1 MGTRYDELFS
11 RLEAGAVAITAT
23 QRLSRWMLFAY
34 AQWQRGRGLE
44 VWERPR
50 ILPWGAFLRRLYDA
64 GQMEFPDLPLAIDGT
79 QEQIVWQ
86 QVIRTATAEAGLLQT
101 QGAVRAARDA
111 WRIWQGWRLREPD
124 LEALAA
130 EDGRAF
136 LGWARSYAEELR
148 HRGWIDSARLADVV
162 RRFPRETLGR
172 QAGEFAVL
180 GFDELSPQHTAL
192 LDALVEAGWLRW
204 TPPDE
209 APGNPPDA
217 VRLACADRGAEMLA
231 VAAWAR
237 RELERDPTL
246 RIGVVVP
253 DLAGLREPLAAELDR
268 VLCPSVVVGEDGGE
282 RPWRVSLGKPLADQ
296 PLVADALL
304 ALQLL
309 AGRLDLT
316 EWGRLLRS
324 PFTGGAEAERS
335 ARGLLDRYLRD
346 EGELEVSLRRLSARL
361 ESESERWPA
370 CPALAGA
377 LGRFAVTAEEAPA
390 RAAPGRRA
398 EDILDLLGALG
409 WPGERELDSVEY
421 QALQS
426 FRELLSDFGGMD
438 SVLGPQ
444 TLEQAVAAV
453 RQLAQQQLF
462 EPEGDEAASVQ
473 VMGVL
478 EAAGLEFDRLW
489 VMGMEDDAWPPPVRV
504 NPLLPASVQRRAGPA
519 TASPERASVL
529 AANMTERLRRAAP
542 LSVWSHAVR
551 DGDRELRVSPLIAEL
566 PERVP
571 AGDPEYPD
579 YWRTSLRSARLE
591 YLGDA
596 IAPALPVG
604 TPAPGGTAVFQAQ
617 SQCPFQA
624 FARFR
629 LDAEPLETGRMGLDA
644 RERGSLLHRAMELF
658 WQGIGGRSELDAL
671 GVEGRRRTVTE
682 AVARAVGEAA
692 VGRRATFSE
701 RFRRLEQ
708 GRLVTLILEWLDVEL
723 RREAFRV
730 GRTEH
735 KVELEAGGLRFR
747 TRIDRVDRLDD
758 GSEVIV
764 DYKTGRVR
772 LSGLKGERP
781 EEPQLAVYA
790 TQYEGEVS
798 GAVFAVIRAGECA
811 YRGVAREARLLP
823 GQVLG
828 PEKLLEP
835 SEAEPTWADLRAHW
849 DRVLNSLATE
859 FREGRADVSP
869 QPKACT
875 YCRLQP
881 LCRIDEA
888 STEAVEEGA
897 ADD

>member
-11 RLEAGAVAITAT
+11 RLEAGAVAVTAT

-34 AQWQRGRGLE
+34 ARWQRDRGFV

-64 GQMEFPDLPLAIDGT
+64 GQMEVPDLPLAISGT
-79 QEQIVWQ
+79 QEQILWQ
-86 QVIRTATAEAGLLQT
+86 QVIRKATAEAGLLQT

-111 WRIWQGWRLREPD
+111 WRIWQGWRLRELD
-124 LEALAA
+124 LETLAG

-136 LGWARSYAEELR
+136 LGWARRYADELQR
-148 HRGWIDSARLADVV
+148 RSCTDSACLADVV

-172 QAGEFAVL
+172 QAGEFVVL

-192 LDALVEAGWLRW
+192 LDALVEAGWRLAV
-204 TPPDE
+204 PPDE
-209 APGNPPDA
+209 PPANPPDA
-217 VRLACADRGAEMLA
+217 RRLACADRDAEVLA

-237 RELERDPTL
+237 RELERDPML

-253 DLAGLREPLAAELDR
+253 DLAGVREPLAAELDR
-268 VLCPSVVVGEDGGE
+268 ILCPSVVLGEDGGE
-282 RPWRVSLGKPLADQ
+282 RPWRVSLGKPLVDQ

-309 AGRLDLT
+309 AGRLDLS

-324 PFTGGAEAERS
+324 PFLAGAEAERS

-346 EGELEVSLRRLSARL
+346 EGELEVSLRRLVTRL
-361 ESESERWPA
+361 ESESEHWPA
-370 CPALAGA
+370 CSALAGA
-377 LGRFAVTAEEAPA
+377 LGRFALTAEEAPTW
-390 RAAPGRRA
+390 AAPGRRA
-398 EDILDLLGALG
+398 ENILDLLGALG

-426 FRELLSDFGGMD
+426 FRELLGEFGGMD

-444 TLEQAVAAV
+444 TLEQAVATI

-504 NPLLPASVQRRAGPA
+504 NPLLPAAVQRRSGPA
-519 TASPERASVL
+519 AASPERASVL
-529 AANMTERLRRAAP
+529 AGAMTQRLRRAAP
-542 LSVWSHAVR
+542 VSIWSHAVR

-566 PERVP
+566 PDRGP
-571 AGDPEYPD
+571 AADPEYPD

-591 YLGDA
+591 FLDDA
-596 IAPALPVG
+596 IGPALSAG
-604 TPAPGGTAVFQAQ
+604 TLAPGGTAVFQAQ
-617 SQCPFQA
+617 SQCPFEA

-629 LDAEPLETGRMGLDA
+629 LGAEPLEAGRMGLDA

-658 WQGIGGRSELDAL
+658 WHGVESRAELDAL
-671 GVEGRRRTVTE
+671 GAEGRRRAVTK
-682 AVARAVGEAA
+682 AVERAVGEAA
-692 VGRRATFSE
+692 AGRRATFSE
-701 RFRRLEQ
+701 RFRRLEH

-723 RREAFRV
+723 QREAFRV
-730 GRTEH
+730 TRTEH
-735 KVELEAGGLRFR
+735 KLELEAGGLRFR

-798 GAVFAVIRAGECA
+798 GAVFAVIRPGECA
-811 YRGVAREARLLP
+811 YRGVAREAKLLP

-828 PEKLLEP
+828 PDKLLEA
-835 SEAEPTWADLRAHW
+835 SEAEPTWAELRAHW
-849 DRVLNSLATE
+849 DEVLNSLATE

-875 YCRLQP
+875 YCHLQP

-888 STEAVEEGA
+888 SSETREEGA